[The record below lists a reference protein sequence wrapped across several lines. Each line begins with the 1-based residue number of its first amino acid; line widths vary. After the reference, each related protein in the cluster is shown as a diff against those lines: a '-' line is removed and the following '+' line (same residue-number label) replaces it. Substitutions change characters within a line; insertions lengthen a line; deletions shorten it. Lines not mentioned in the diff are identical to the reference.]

1 MSDIN
6 LASFVAQIDQMKE
19 RIQSQTSSRRPR
31 PPPTNLNLSAT
42 STRPS
47 VPSSLS
53 LTSSR
58 VNSSTVRPR
67 MKPGSL
73 DFSNRRNGFNTAQSF
88 EPQNVPLLGLGTV
101 ELDSVPYRNVTEKN
115 FTSHDTSAWLGS
127 GTSGTVFKMNFMG
140 KRQVAVKQIPKSDDP
155 DEIKRLRIT
164 SARLALMLQ
173 FG

>member
-1 MSDIN
+1 
-6 LASFVAQIDQMKE
+6 
-19 RIQSQTSSRRPR
+19 
-31 PPPTNLNLSAT
+31 
-42 STRPS
+42 
-47 VPSSLS
+47 
-53 LTSSR
+53 
-58 VNSSTVRPR
+58 
-67 MKPGSL
+67 MKPGRYFSSSRLIFLHLLNSSL

-155 DEIKRLRIT
+155 DEIKVFS
-164 SARLALMLQ
+164 SAKNR
-173 FG
+173 F